1 MAPAAFWRTERSRAH
16 VLSPHARYRTLP
28 AVAESQTPEQK
39 TWAELYERFDPEK
52 PAFDPAWRVERKYS
66 PAKEI
71 ARELARPMGG
81 HKRFMILGGLGS
93 GKSTELFGIAED
105 RSREGPVVFVDLVRH
120 FEERV
125 GDSAALDRVHP
136 WEVLLLIGLAVFRA
150 AEARFGHRWDKELR
164 TRFDTAGKAFE
175 DPAEQGTFD
184 AAQLASAVFV
194 MAGGALGGLVAGPA
208 GVAAGAGLA
217 AVGEAGKS
225 ASWRFKIGIPGR
237 EARSDQDARVQ
248 RLLDV
253 VGSLVGELQATY
265 ACRLTIF
272 LDGLD
277 RIKTRDRIQALFV
290 DSSLLGSIGCDLVL
304 TGPMALHWGSLR
316 KHVRGF
322 TTKILANVP
331 VIDRADPWSWAPGG
345 RGIELCLEVFRRR
358 TTDLPAALVPEP
370 LLRKLAY
377 YSGGRMREF
386 VRLVRELAGP
396 AWDRSLPQ
404 ADEEVVERAIE
415 HMREETE
422 GGLTRRHLDVLR
434 GLLVDPGVLP
444 DDDVV
449 GEMLDVCLVLP
460 YPNESEW
467 YFPHPLLL
475 KVKLRP
481 SG

>member
-1 MAPAAFWRTERSRAH
+1 M
-16 VLSPHARYRTLP
+16 
-28 AVAESQTPEQK
+28 AESQSPEQK
-39 TWAELYERFDPEK
+39 VWAELYERFDPEK
-52 PAFDPAWRVERKYS
+52 PAFDRAWRVERKYS

-71 ARELARPMGG
+71 ARELARPMGS

-93 GKSTELFGIAED
+93 GKSTELYGIAED

-125 GDSAALDRVHP
+125 GDAAALDRVQP

-150 AEARFGHRWDKELR
+150 GEERFGHHWDPGLLK
-164 TRFDTAGKAFE
+164 RFNAAGRAFE
-175 DPAEQGTFD
+175 EDPEQGSFD

-194 MAGGALGGLVAGPA
+194 IAGGAAGSLVAGPA
-208 GVAAGAGLA
+208 GA
-217 AVGEAGKS
+217 AVGASLAAIGEVGKS
-225 ASWRFKIGIPGR
+225 ATWRFKIGIPGR
-237 EARSDQDARVQ
+237 ENRSDQDAKVQ

-253 VGSLVGELQATY
+253 VSSLVGELQATY

-277 RIKTRDRIQALFV
+277 RIKKRDRIQALFV
-290 DSSLLGSIGCDLVL
+290 DSSLLGSIGCDIVL

-316 KHVRGF
+316 KHVRKF
-322 TTKILANVP
+322 TTKILTNAP

-345 RGIELCLEVFRRR
+345 PGIDLCLEVFRRR
-358 TTDLPAALVPEP
+358 TTDLPETLVPEP

-386 VRLVRELAGP
+386 VRLVREIAGP
-396 AWDRSLPQ
+396 AWDRSLSH
-404 ADEEVVERAIE
+404 ASDDVVERAIE

-434 GLLVDPGVLP
+434 GLLANPGELP
-444 DDDVV
+444 DDEVV
-449 GEMLDVCLVLP
+449 GEMLDVCLILP